1 MNKPRFLL
9 TADDRNLD
17 PAGFS
22 HRLQNGIP
30 ICRFAQCGG
39 TNCLYLRNGVFFQ
52 LLFKFGKSLNCS
64 VDGMGGY
71 GTLRENVLPETHGRA
86 DVVNGLVSA
95 VAIHV
100 CYIQTNSVGSD
111 INGSESR
118 HEGR

>member
-1 MNKPRFLL
+1 
-9 TADDRNLD
+9 
-17 PAGFS
+17 
-22 HRLQNGIP
+22 
-30 ICRFAQCGG
+30 
-39 TNCLYLRNGVFFQ
+39 
-52 LLFKFGKSLNCS
+52 
-64 VDGMGGY
+64 MGGY